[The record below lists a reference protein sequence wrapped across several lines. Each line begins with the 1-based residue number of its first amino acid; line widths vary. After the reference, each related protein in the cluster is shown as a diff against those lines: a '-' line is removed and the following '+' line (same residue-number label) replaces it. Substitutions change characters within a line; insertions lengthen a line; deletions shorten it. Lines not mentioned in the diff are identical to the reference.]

1 MDKALKDAIDQG
13 RAAKEKKE
21 REERKALDAARVEHQ
36 KYIKGQLSKARKWIN
51 DVLFAKIAE
60 AEASASYQVHRS
72 IYLGSGNID
81 GIPAEAIYEA
91 AKKIKGLKPTYE
103 CPLIYENAECQGIGE
118 PIYRIGWE
126 STDPNDNRNDR

>member
-1 MDKALKDAIDQG
+1 MDKSLKEAIDKG

-21 REERKALDAARVEHQ
+21 REERKVAEAARAEHE
-36 KYIKGQLSKARKWIN
+36 KRIKSYLPKARKWIQ
-51 DVLFAKIAE
+51 DVLFKKIADE
-60 AEASASYQVHRS
+60 EASNSTYRS
-72 IYLGSGNID
+72 IYLGSDNVD

-103 CPLIYENAECQGIGE
+103 RPLIYENAECVGVSE